1 MARSPKTAQLQI
13 RVSPAQKAAIA
24 RLARLAGR
32 DMSSFVLARVL
43 PPAGAQF
50 AQRVAECA
58 SGKEAR
64 FALAA
69 LNTYLASQ
77 PAAALT
83 EAVTLRPHRWPTDPV
98 TANRIAAMVE
108 LACARHGVRA
118 PAWLADIEP
127 LATPVFDSTLKG
139 LRLHLLSHAPPPFR
153 RRNLFVDAS
162 VGDQV

>member
-24 RLARLAGR
+24 RLARQAGQ

-50 AQRVAECA
+50 AHRVAECVP
-58 SGKEAR
+58 GKDVR

-69 LNTYLASQ
+69 LNMFLASQ
-77 PAAALT
+77 PAAALA
-83 EAVTLRPHRWPTDPV
+83 EAVAQRPDRWPADPV

-108 LACARHGVRA
+108 LACARHGLRP

-127 LATPVFDSTLKG
+127 LETPVFDSALKG